1 MILPT
6 AREVIVDVY
15 NLNQHLPWC
24 SGPCIKHHST
34 PWNLA
39 SLRNAFPLALWR
51 LSSSSD
57 TDLDRDEGFVEEDHA
72 KRSVDQTKNSQL
84 FHVSHSL
91 SEVLVYV
98 RLL

>member
-1 MILPT
+1 MFK
-6 AREVIVDVY
+6 VIY
-15 NLNQHLPWC
+15 KQY
-24 SGPCIKHHST
+24 ST
-34 PWNLA
+34 TCDLVP
-39 SLRNAFPLALWR
+39 LRKAFPFALWR